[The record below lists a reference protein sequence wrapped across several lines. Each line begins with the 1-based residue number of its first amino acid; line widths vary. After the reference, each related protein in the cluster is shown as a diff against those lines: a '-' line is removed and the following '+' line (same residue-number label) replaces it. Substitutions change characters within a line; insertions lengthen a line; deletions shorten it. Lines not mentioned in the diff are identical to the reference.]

1 MMYPY
6 SLVAQRFHGHT
17 AIYLLNPITEAV
29 LAFQRCFW
37 VGATSNPAH
46 TATADMPPHL
56 FWLSIRAL
64 LFCLVVLAFAQTT
77 FTRLERRIPER
88 LL

>member
-1 MMYPY
+1 VEHLQL
-6 SLVAQRFHGHT
+6 SKAHFLKAAT
-17 AIYLLNPITEAV
+17 LYLLNPMTEAV
-29 LAFQRCFW
+29 LSFQRAFW
-37 VGATSNPAH
+37 VGATSDPAH

-64 LFCLVVLAFAQTT
+64 LMCVLILVVAQRM